1 VTAGTGLPG
10 GPATGGPAP
19 ESDVDPF
26 SVENLTDPLPWQ
38 ECLREQAPVVRLSRY
53 GCYVLTRHADVRAA
67 LRNWAEFES
76 GAGTGLQN
84 YREEESWR
92 PRSLLLET
100 DPPEHTHYRGAVN
113 GFLLPRGVAHLRAA
127 MEQAATALL
136 DPLLDRG
143 EADVVPDLA
152 EPYVVQV
159 FGDAVGLGKEGR
171 ENLLPYGHSV
181 FNSFGPLNDLF
192 TETQAGAREATEWVL
207 AHCRRDALSD
217 DGLGARIWGLVD
229 DGTVTEQ
236 EAPLLVRSML
246 GAGLDSTITGLAA
259 AVQCLAANP
268 DQWARLRADPGLA
281 GHAFEETLRYESPVQ
296 NIFRTT
302 TQDVVVSGTRIP
314 AGEKVML
321 LLASANSDPRQFDE
335 PRAFRIDRRGQVH
348 VGLGMG
354 IHQCVGQHMARLEAD
369 VLLRALAERVER
381 IELLG
386 PGERRLNNALR
397 SWRSLPVRLVPA

>member
-1 VTAGTGLPG
+1 VTAGPRLPEG
-10 GPATGGPAP
+10 AGTAAP

-38 ECLREQAPVVRLSRY
+38 ECLREQAPVVRLARY
-53 GCYVLTRHADVRAA
+53 GCYVLTRHSDVRAA

-84 YREEESWR
+84 YRTEEPWR

-113 GFLLPRGVAHLRAA
+113 GFLLPKAVAHLRAG
-127 MEQAATALL
+127 MERVATALL
-136 DPLLDRG
+136 DPLLARG

-159 FGDAVGLGKEGR
+159 FGDAVGLGQEGR

-192 TETQAGAREATEWVL
+192 AETQAGAREATEWVL
-207 AHCRRDALSD
+207 SQCRRDALSD

-397 SWRSLPVRLVPA
+397 SWRSLPVRLVAA